1 MTTRKPSTKKGS
13 KKAAEKEPTEE
24 VAEAPVEAA
33 EEEATAEV
41 EASEE
46 EVAVE
51 PAAPEGA
58 NDDEERDP
66 PSKVITMA
74 KPLALKMARVMSE
87 VRHVPKNGRND
98 FHGYDY
104 VCESD
109 LVDKLRGKLAEQGV
123 AIFPSIREHTVE
135 RTKDARGKI
144 QYLATVTL
152 EITFI
157 DGESGDQVTTT
168 WVGQGVDQ
176 GDKSYYKAYTGAFK
190 HALLKT
196 FLVTASE
203 PEQDAR
209 MRAPGPSRGRGGRAR
224 GRR

>member
-1 MTTRKPSTKKGS
+1 MTTRKPTTKNGTNDTKTEE
-13 KKAAEKEPTEE
+13 AAEAVEVMATAAEGATEE
-24 VAEAPVEAA
+24 VEL
-33 EEEATAEV
+33 EV
-41 EASEE
+41 
-46 EVAVE
+46 
-51 PAAPEGA
+51 PALPGA
-58 NDDEERDP
+58 NDDQEREAP
-66 PSKVITMA
+66 AKVITMA

-104 VCESD
+104 ICESD

-123 AIFPSIREHTVE
+123 AIFPSISEHTVE

-203 PEQDAR
+203 PDQDTR
-209 MRAPGPSRGRGGRAR
+209 MRSPGPAR
-224 GRR
+224 GRAGSGRGRR

>member
-1 MTTRKPSTKKGS
+1 MTTRKPSTKKGTRNETEDAEV
-13 KKAAEKEPTEE
+13 AAEVAAEVEAPPEE
-24 VAEAPVEAA
+24 VAEAGAQEEAA
-33 EEEATAEV
+33 LEV
-41 EASEE
+41 
-46 EVAVE
+46 
-51 PAAPEGA
+51 PAPEGA
-58 NDDEERDP
+58 NDDQEREAP
-66 PSKVITMA
+66 AKVITMA

-203 PEQDAR
+203 PEQDSR
-209 MRAPGPSRGRGGRAR
+209 MRSPGPSRGRAGRGR

>member
-13 KKAAEKEPTEE
+13 KKTAEK
-24 VAEAPVEAA
+24 EAA
-33 EEEATAEV
+33 EEVVEAVEATEEV
-41 EASEE
+41 VTEE
-46 EVAVE
+46 EA
-51 PAAPEGA
+51 PAQEEAALEAAPPEGA

-123 AIFPSIREHTVE
+123 AIFPSIRAHTTE

-144 QYLATVTL
+144 QYMATVTL

-203 PEQDAR
+203 PEQDSR